1 MEKVFLVLDGVM
13 KLPGL
18 SSIRISYQA
27 YQELLYTGSLESVA
41 ENKQIDIRLT
51 GYVSGDILVWI
62 SPKNRNQGELI
73 QQLTAADNTQQ
84 VREQAVKGLRQKF
97 DSLGIIPGMILLIIN
112 LLPFIAYYKLLFNQ
126 VLGFLTPGMGISRLH
141 EIILGVLPSLVLPV
155 LTYIFRHAIGS
166 RVMRFIF
173 RYFFRGNKLKR

>member
-1 MEKVFLVLDGVM
+1 M

-126 VLGFLTPGMGISRLH
+126 ALGSRLQ